1 MQMENSQGKAATSIH
16 LVANAGSGQGAA
28 ARAGRQLE
36 ELCAERNIRFRRY
49 LAKRP
54 SDLPEMIGRAVKG
67 ARDDGGRV
75 VAMGG
80 DGTIRA
86 VAEAVRETDIPLAV
100 IPTGTFNF
108 FARNLDIP
116 ETQTEA
122 IELSVSGVIRAVSLG
137 QVNGHTFI
145 INASFGLYARL
156 IRAREQHTRRFGRHR
171 IVAILSTL
179 FTLVRGFRTMDLDL
193 SDEEQTRRVKSPMV
207 FIGINALQLRGV
219 DLDVE
224 QCAARRQLGVVV
236 MREMS
241 HWALYRLTLRGL
253 VRRLRDEQSL
263 ERFCADRLMIG
274 PDRRKVSVV
283 LDGER
288 LRLRAPLDFKIDRGA
303 LNVVVPA
310 EDVRDSGFSESDVC
324 ESKEGN

>member
-1 MQMENSQGKAATSIH
+1 MQTEIQQGKAATSIH
-16 LVANAGSGQGAA
+16 LVANAGSGQGSARKAA
-28 ARAGRQLE
+28 RQLE
-36 ELCAERNIRFRRY
+36 QLCAERNVHFRCY
-49 LAKRP
+49 LARQP
-54 SDLPEMIGRAVKG
+54 ADLPEKIAKAVENARANS
-67 ARDDGGRV
+67 GRV

-86 VAEAVRETDIPLAV
+86 VAEALRDTQIPLAV

-108 FARNLDIP
+108 FARNLGIP
-116 ETQTEA
+116 EEQDQA
-122 IELSVSGVIRAVSLG
+122 IELSLFGTIRSVNLG

-171 IVAILSTL
+171 LVAILSTL
-179 FTLVRGFRTMDLDL
+179 MTLVRGFRAMDLDL
-193 SDEEQTRRVKSPMV
+193 SDESQHWQVKSPMV
-207 FIGINALQLRGV
+207 FVGINALQLRGV
-219 DLDVE
+219 DLDMEKCVA
-224 QCAARRQLGVVV
+224 QRLLGVVV

-253 VRRLRDEQSL
+253 VRRLRDEQNL
-263 ERFCADRLMIG
+263 ERFCADHFSIR

-288 LRLRAPLDFKIDRGA
+288 IRMRGPLNFKIERDV
-303 LNVVVPA
+303 LNVVVPHA
-310 EDVRDSGFSESDVC
+310 DVF
-324 ESKEGN
+324 NP

>member
-1 MQMENSQGKAATSIH
+1 MQMEHPQDMEVTSIH
-16 LVANAGSGQGAA
+16 LVANAGSGQGGAKRA
-28 ARAGRQLE
+28 ARELE
-36 ELCAERNIRFRRY
+36 RLCAERNIRFRRY
-49 LAKRP
+49 LAQRP
-54 SDLPEMIGRAVKG
+54 AELADKISSAVADAK
-67 ARDDGGRV
+67 ADGGRV

-86 VAEAVRETDIPLAV
+86 VAEALRESNIPLAV

-116 ETQTEA
+116 ETEEEA
-122 IELSVSGVIRAVSLG
+122 IKLAVAGDLRAVSLG
-137 QVNGHTFI
+137 QVNGKTFI

-179 FTLVRGFRTMDLDL
+179 FTLVRGFRTMDLDIA
-193 SDEEQTRRVKSPMV
+193 DEEQSWRVKSPMV
-207 FIGINALQLRGV
+207 FVGINALQLRGV

-224 QCAARRQLGVVV
+224 KCAARRQMGVVV
-236 MREMS
+236 MREVS

-253 VRRLRDEQSL
+253 VKRLRDEQSL
-263 ERFCADRLMIG
+263 ERFCADRLVIG

-288 LRLRAPLDFKIDRGA
+288 IRMRGPLDFKIDRGV
-303 LNVVVPA
+303 LNVVVP
-310 EDVRDSGFSESDVC
+310 ETDVSHT
-324 ESKEGN
+324 KEGN